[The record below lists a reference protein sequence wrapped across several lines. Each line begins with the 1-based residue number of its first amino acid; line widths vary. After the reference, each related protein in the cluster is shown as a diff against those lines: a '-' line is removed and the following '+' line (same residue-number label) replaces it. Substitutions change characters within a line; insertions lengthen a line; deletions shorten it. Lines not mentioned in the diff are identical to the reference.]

1 MSAQSFSAAWL
12 IAGLVFSVVSATAQ
26 GTRKLNI
33 KSAYDTFDVTVQSKT
48 AGTVD
53 GKPTILTALT
63 DLWPVLDSPLGNECP
78 TLKGK
83 PDAVVTENG
92 KARSLYVRQGI
103 VSDGKFCMNVGGDG
117 LFFFP
122 VHRDFLI
129 GKARDTIRLNSP
141 VKIFRQGVK
150 VLDIRKEGEQWQ
162 SETKGQLLNWDFIEQ
177 VENSLRDFVVRL
189 RVQTDIVAGKPKMII
204 TSGGQTYE
212 FYKVTKV
219 MWAVKKPGY
228 TWLVASDDW
237 SFWYDFDQ
245 SLLEDR
251 FSPEIR
257 VLQNKNAGAEERTDA
272 LDKLEGGW
280 SRNLR
285 DLYHAMV
292 LDPEENTD
300 NKRVALSRLKRKPS
314 VETSGVMVQVLYR
327 SRDEELKR
335 IAGQILKTQNPKG
348 PLYKPSMPIAEKN
361 KTTEYWNNWW
371 TQQKGK

>member
-1 MSAQSFSAAWL
+1 MRALITGLVLFASAA
-12 IAGLVFSVVSATAQ
+12 SHAQ

-33 KSAYDTFDVTVQSKT
+33 KSAFDSFDVIVQSQT
-48 AGTVD
+48 SGTVD

-63 DLWPVLDSPLGNECP
+63 DLWPVLDNPLGNECP

-92 KARSLYVRQGI
+92 KSRSLYVKQGI
-103 VSDGKFCMNVGGDG
+103 VSDGKFCMNVAGDG

-141 VKIFRQGVK
+141 LKVFRQGVK
-150 VLDIRKEGEQWQ
+150 ILDLRKDREHWVTD
-162 SETKGQLLNWDFIEQ
+162 TKGQLLNWDFIEQ

-204 TSGGQTYE
+204 QSGGQTYE
-212 FYKVTKV
+212 FYKITKV

-228 TWLVASDDW
+228 AWLVASDDW

-245 SLLEDR
+245 SLTEDR
-251 FSPEIR
+251 FTPEIR
-257 VLQNKNAGAEERTDA
+257 TLENKSASAEQRTDA
-272 LDKLEGGW
+272 LEKLEGGW

-285 DLYHAMV
+285 DLYLAMV
-292 LDPEENTD
+292 LDPEENSD

-314 VETSGVMVQVLYR
+314 VETAGVMVQVL
-327 SRDEELKR
+327 SQGKDEDLRR

-348 PLYKPSMPIAEKN
+348 PLYKPTMPLAEKN
-361 KTTEYWNNWW
+361 KAIEYWNNWW
-371 TQQKGK
+371 TTQKGK